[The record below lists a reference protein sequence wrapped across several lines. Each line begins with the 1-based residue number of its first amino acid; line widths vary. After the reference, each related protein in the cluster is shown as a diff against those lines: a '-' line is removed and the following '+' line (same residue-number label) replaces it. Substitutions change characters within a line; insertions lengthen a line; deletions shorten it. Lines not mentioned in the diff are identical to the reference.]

1 MDRSRQKELIEYQR
15 TPHWFDANRPPLVQ
29 EAHYINGKCPP
40 SDGQIGARRMFGEVS
55 MKILRNFWSTIII
68 CLSESVDQPV
78 RSTGETMSNSS
89 PDRNKATVLEAF
101 ETLFNKRDYAA
112 AERFWSPNYIQ
123 HSAHIAPGREG
134 LFNLIRSVPDT
145 LHYENQVIIAE
156 GDYVIAHGRF
166 TGMGRPAAWIA
177 ADIIRFEDGVLREHW
192 DVLQDEATK
201 AESVSGL
208 PMFGNTF
215 PK

>member
-1 MDRSRQKELIEYQR
+1 MDYDNNLNNQRQHRFTASIG
-15 TPHWFDANRPPLVQ
+15 
-29 EAHYINGKCPP
+29 EA
-40 SDGQIGARRMFGEVS
+40 M
-55 MKILRNFWSTIII
+55 ST
-68 CLSESVDQPV
+68 
-78 RSTGETMSNSS
+78 SS
-89 PDRNKATVLEAF
+89 PEQNKAIVLEAF
-101 ETLFNKRDYAA
+101 ETLFNKRDYAP
-112 AERFWSPNYIQ
+112 AEGFWSPNYIQ

-134 LFNLIRSVPDT
+134 LFSLVRSMPET
-145 LHYENQVIIAE
+145 LRYENQVAVAE

-166 TGMGRPAAWIA
+166 TGMGRQAAWIA
-177 ADIIRFEDGVLREHW
+177 ADVIRFEDGLLREHW